1 MNALIERYA
10 DECFTPD
17 VDPKAVEKFAHLIIQ
32 RCISEV
38 AMTGIMLWENDE
50 TARVCSE
57 INGRLRDKFDY
68 NP

>member
-1 MNALIERYA
+1 MNALLERYA

-38 AMTGIMLWENDE
+38 ALTGLAHWEDHDL
-50 TARVCSE
+50 ARLCNE
-57 INGRLRDKFDY
+57 INGRLRDHFNY
-68 NP
+68 RS